1 MPTSKVIRPAVFDET
16 GEHVIPA
23 DADLNLDPVSSDPD
37 NYIVRGSDG
46 GAFLN
51 GDGVLS
57 NDGENL
63 LKTSPNDGKVTYSR
77 SGAVSLI
84 TETVKPSLDKLE
96 KKHDEDVDALQTG
109 IDKVQGSADKAQTAA
124 DKAQAS
130 ADKAAESARQ
140 ADEDAAAAQCT
151 ATQALNDAADAQ
163 ADADKAQA
171 RADAA
176 YDRASD
182 AQCAAADALDKAKE
196 AVDKLPEIAAEHV
209 TVVTA
214 GDGIKVDHT
223 KNFSHNVYQVSV
235 KRNGDD
241 SGLISS
247 TDGLEVE
254 LKGNGGLDKDRD
266 GLYVDQ
272 QWLDE
277 IVARYSKEHMLFNQ
291 YKIVKQLPEIPDAD
305 VHTLY
310 FIRNKD
316 SSAADVGTKDSFNGW
331 FIATTENGTQKWEE
345 IGYKTDLTGYTHA
358 GNTVKLTG
366 DAAGTGTVDAN
377 GNVVVPTAVSHAASA
392 DKATNADHAAR
403 ADKAT
408 SADHATNADHA
419 ASADK
424 ATGGTVSIT
433 GYVSGSGS
441 FDRNGNVTVDVV
453 PNIADTPNTWYV
465 GKTNARDYWGK
476 DENGNM
482 WGSTKDHPFASLGY
496 AINQSNS
503 HVFPGN
509 TINIMVLDAG
519 EYVEGDFRTWHVTCN
534 TIVRE
539 VPAEHPRF
547 RGSPVIQLSN
557 SAKLHFFSCDFYQ
570 WNITSED
577 QDINGVTFIRVGGDG
592 VLAFHRSCHMIMDS
606 FNFGKNVHPMLQ
618 LSGNAK
624 ARFDIENAE
633 PALYMELRN
642 GAACSSGIFE
652 FGSTADMD
660 AYLADSVDPANIVI
674 NAPAG
679 TKFSGSS
686 VYVARAGN
694 VIAGQSGNYVTGT
707 QRHTFWIDW
716 NIADDSDLTQVDLDK
731 YSYLG
736 LPANSVKGQK
746 LPGHEVGTIRD
757 GADYETL

>member
-1 MPTSKVIRPAVFDET
+1 MPTSKIIRPAVFDET
-16 GEHVIPA
+16 GEHVVPA

-63 LKTSPNDGKVTYSR
+63 LKTSPNDGKVTYPR
-77 SGAVSLI
+77 SDAVSLI
-84 TETVKPSLDKLE
+84 NETVQPSLDKLE
-96 KKHDEDVDALQTG
+96 
-109 IDKVQGSADKAQTAA
+109 DKADKAKAAA
-124 DKAQAS
+124 DKAAES
-130 ADKAAESARQ
+130 AKQAAESARQ

-176 YDRASD
+176 YDKASD
-182 AQCAAADALDKAKE
+182 AQCAAADALDKAQE
-196 AVDKLPEIAAEHV
+196 AIDKLPEIADSHSSI
-209 TVVTA
+209 VTA
-214 GDGIKVDHT
+214 GDGIKVDQS
-223 KNFSHNVYQVSV
+223 KLGDHNVYQVSV

-254 LKGNGGLDKDRD
+254 LKGNGGIDKDGD

-272 QWLDE
+272 QWIDE
-277 IVARYSKEHMLFNQ
+277 MVARYAKDHMLFNQ
-291 YKIVKQLPEIPDAD
+291 IKVVSSLPAIADAD
-305 VHTLY
+305 VHTIYL
-310 FIRNKD
+310 IRNRD
-316 SSAADVGTKDSFNGW
+316 SSATDAGTKDSFDGW
-331 FIATTENGTQKWEE
+331 IIVTTENGTQKWEE
-345 IGYKTDLTGYTHA
+345 VGYKTDLTGYTHM
-358 GNTVKLTG
+358 GNTV
-366 DAAGTGTVDAN
+366 N
-377 GNVVVPTAVSHAASA
+377 
-392 DKATNADHAAR
+392 
-403 ADKAT
+403 
-408 SADHATNADHA
+408 
-419 ASADK
+419 
-424 ATGGTVSIT
+424 IT

-453 PNIADTPNTWYV
+453 PNIADTPSTWYV

-476 DENGNM
+476 DENGSQ
-482 WGSTKDHPFASLGY
+482 WGSTEDHPFASLTY
-496 AINQSNS
+496 AINETNK
-503 HVFPGN
+503 HTFPGN
-509 TINIMVLDAG
+509 TINIIVLDSG
-519 EYVEGDFRTWHVTCN
+519 EYVEGEFRTWRVTCN

-547 RGSPVIQLSN
+547 RGSYDIRLGN
-557 SAKLHFFSCDFYQ
+557 SAELDFSSCDFYQ

-577 QDINGVTFIRVGGDG
+577 PAINGVTFIRVNGDG
-592 VLAFHRSCHMIMDS
+592 VLTFRRSCHMIMDS
-606 FNFGKNVHPMLQ
+606 SNFGKNIHSMLQ
-618 LSGNAK
+618 LYDNTK

-642 GAACSSGIFE
+642 GAACPAGIFR
-652 FGSTADMD
+652 FGSAAALS
-660 AYLADSVDPANIVI
+660 AYIADSVDPANIVI

-686 VYVARAGN
+686 VCVERAGS
-694 VIAGQSGNYVTGT
+694 VTAWMSANYATGAT
-707 QRHTFWIDW
+707 RHTFRIDW
-716 NIADDSDLTQVDLDK
+716 NIADDSALTQVDLEK
-731 YSYLG
+731 YSYLD

-757 GADYETL
+757 GADYEP